1 MPSPRAELASLDFGN
16 LIGSPLV
23 AVITAQSI
31 AARATADF
39 IKAAGFDA
47 DDKPIYVDFKYPKE
61 ANPYQPAIPAVSAKA
76 AIGNPAYPNG
86 MQGTS
91 IIYSTP
97 FNLNRKALL
106 FLKITI
112 SNPNFLKFAGR

>member
-1 MPSPRAELASLDFGN
+1 MPSLGAELASLDFGN

-23 AVITAQSI
+23 AAITAQSI

-39 IKAAGFDA
+39 IKAA

-76 AIGNPAYPNG
+76 AIGKPAYPNG